1 MTEPYR
7 IILADDHAILRKGM
21 RLILEQSG
29 EFLIIAEAEDGLE
42 LLALLE
48 KGVVPD
54 ALLLDLTMPGM
65 SGIEATERIR
75 QLGFVFKILVLT
87 MHLEPDLVCQAF
99 SAGANG
105 YLLKEGIAAELWT
118 ALQAL
123 SEDKIYISPKIQ
135 RELPDTCQ
143 MKVFAGIKPLPAVK
157 HCEKFH
163 PEPPLPQLGIHV

>member
-21 RLILEQSG
+21 RLILEQSR
-29 EFLIIAEAEDGLE
+29 EFLIVAEAGDGLE

-48 KGVVPD
+48 KGLVPD

-65 SGIEATERIR
+65 SGIEAIGRIR

-87 MHLEPDLVCQAF
+87 MHLEPGLACQAF

-105 YLLKEGIAAELWT
+105 YLLKEAIAAELWT

-123 SEDKIYISPKIQ
+123 REDKIYISPKIR
-135 RELPDTCQ
+135 RELPDSCQ
-143 MKVFAGIKPLPAVK
+143 MNIFAGMKPPPAVT

-163 PEPPLPQLGIHV
+163 PGPHLPHLGIHV